1 MTLLMPIV
9 FRSTVF
15 EVLVTFCLSLRSN
28 VVTVWQFVSV
38 LVKSSKMK
46 MFEMCGSGFLYMFVL
61 ADFFSDAVSDCLAHA
76 LAKSVAIVADV
87 ELRGCRASRI

>member
-1 MTLLMPIV
+1 
-9 FRSTVF
+9 
-15 EVLVTFCLSLRSN
+15 
-28 VVTVWQFVSV
+28 
-38 LVKSSKMK
+38 MK

-76 LAKSVAIVADV
+76 LAKSVATVADV

>member
-15 EVLVTFCLSLRSN
+15 EVPVTFCLSLRSN

-38 LVKSSKMK
+38 LVNK
-46 MFEMCGSGFLYMFVL
+46 
-61 ADFFSDAVSDCLAHA
+61 
-76 LAKSVAIVADV
+76 
-87 ELRGCRASRI
+87 